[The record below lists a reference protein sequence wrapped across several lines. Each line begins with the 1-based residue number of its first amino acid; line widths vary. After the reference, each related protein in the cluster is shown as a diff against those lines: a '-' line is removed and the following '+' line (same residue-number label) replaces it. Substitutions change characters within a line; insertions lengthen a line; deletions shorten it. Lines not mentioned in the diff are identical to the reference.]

1 MKNRKILIIDDDQY
15 IRLLLQYLLERS
27 YDIEVRENGHEAL
40 LYLQEGNI
48 PDMIIS
54 DLDMR
59 VMTGNAFLDNIKQSS
74 FFNSIPLIVLSAK
87 ENSLERIECLKK
99 GADDYM
105 MKPFNPEE
113 LKIRMSN
120 IFQRMNL
127 AR

>member
-54 DLDMR
+54 DLDMP